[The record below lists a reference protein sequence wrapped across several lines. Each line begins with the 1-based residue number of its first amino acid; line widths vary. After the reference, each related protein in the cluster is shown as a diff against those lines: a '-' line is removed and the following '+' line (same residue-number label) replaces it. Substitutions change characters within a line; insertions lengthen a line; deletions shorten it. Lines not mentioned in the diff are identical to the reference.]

1 MSKLSYLAKVLA
13 ALILHSYQN
22 YALCFTSRFPLFHS
36 RPMEWSEEHDVLFLR
51 EMIARNVF
59 GTKKGSPA
67 RGLAWEAIVDSLNEI
82 HSPKF
87 QVKDKNE
94 RERWNLLRKKVSKK
108 MSEEEKASGIF
119 VEELTEKE
127 SLIEELVERKDTI

>member
-51 EMIARNVF
+51 EMLARNVF

-94 RERWNLLRKKVSKK
+94 RERWNLLRKRVSKK